1 MWIKTY
7 STITK
12 NVSNEQMWRLFADV
26 NNWQKWDHEI
36 EYAKLEG
43 NFEAGN
49 YFILKPK
56 GSPKVK
62 IALVEVIEN
71 KKFVDLT
78 KFPLAKMYGEHVFE
92 QTAEGLKI
100 TTTMKVTGLL
110 SFLWIK
116 LVAQNIVN
124 GLPTETQNQIK
135 YAAAHY

>member
-12 NVSNEQMWRLFADV
+12 NVTNEQMWRLFADV
-26 NNWQKWDHEI
+26 NNWHKWDHEI

-43 NFEAGN
+43 NFKEGN

-78 KFPLAKMYGEHVFE
+78 IFPLAKMYGEHVFE
-92 QTAEGLKI
+92 QTTEGLKI

-135 YAAAHY
+135 YASAYY

>member
-12 NVSNEQMWRLFADV
+12 NVTHEQMWRLFADV
-26 NNWQKWDHEI
+26 NNWHKWDHEI

-43 NFEAGN
+43 NFKLGN

-62 IALVEVIEN
+62 IELIEVLEN